1 MFTGLVTDATTTGRK
16 TTPPSRER
24 IFAAAK
30 DLFERD
36 GFAETGVRE
45 IAAAAGLA
53 PALVIRYFGSKEQLF
68 LATMDLDNGLTQ
80 VLAGPM
86 KTLGAA
92 LADFVMSAAQPDL
105 LGRGAFGALMRAS
118 DRPAVRASL
127 QQSLEVSVVGP
138 LRKRL
143 RGPNADLRARLVSA
157 CVTGLFSSLELIGD
171 EKLRTADH
179 QTVVDLYGSCIQ
191 RLLDD

>member
-1 MFTGLVTDATTTGRK
+1 MFTGFVTSATPT
-16 TTPPSRER
+16 SRER

-30 DLFERD
+30 VLFQRD

-86 KTLGAA
+86 ETLGAD
-92 LADFVMSAAQPDL
+92 LASFVMSAAQPDL
-105 LGRGAFGALMRAS
+105 QGRGAFGALMRAS

-127 QQSLEVSVVGP
+127 QRSLEVSVVDP
-138 LRKRL
+138 LRQRL
-143 RGPNADLRARLVSA
+143 TGHNADLRARLVSA
-157 CVTGLFSSLELIGD
+157 CITGLFSSLELIGD
-171 EKLRTADH
+171 EKLLTADH
-179 QTVVDLYGSCIQ
+179 QTVVDVYGPCIQ
-191 RLLDD
+191 RLLDDQTEAAR